1 MNFRI
6 GWKVHLMNRIAVS
19 PAGCRD
25 NLNRIAVSP
34 AGCRDNLNRIAVSPA
49 GCRDNLNRPAV
60 NITGR
65 TLRITRHCIVP
76 SCNFRRSTGFLWR
89 LCLDDEGYI
98 EAL

>member
-6 GWKVHLMNRIAVS
+6 GWKVHLMNRIAVF
-19 PAGCRD
+19 
-25 NLNRIAVSP
+25 
-34 AGCRDNLNRIAVSPA
+34 PA

-65 TLRITRHCIVP
+65 TLRITRHVVP

-89 LCLDDEGYI
+89 FCLDDEGYI
-98 EAL
+98 EAF